1 MRGHLGFLERGNLKK
16 VGTWPRKVGVDLPNQ
31 LCLFYLF
38 FGRDG
43 AGGWGA
49 ITTVNNVTLS

>member
-1 MRGHLGFLERGNLKK
+1 MREHLGFLERGNLKK
-16 VGTWPRKVGVDLPNQ
+16 VGTWPRKVGVDLPYQ

-43 AGGWGA
+43 GQ
-49 ITTVNNVTLS
+49 